1 MFNAQGDLGA
11 SLFKTW
17 DEEQKG
23 EEIGRLVQGY
33 RSGVPVGILCKMAE
47 TIAGDREKARE
58 YLALHMDEEERRKA
72 IESESGGMRQI
83 VTEFML

>member
-1 MFNAQGDLGA
+1 MFNAQDDLGA

-47 TIAGDREKARE
+47 TIAGSRDKAKE
-58 YLALHMDEEERRKA
+58 YLALYMDDEERRKA
-72 IESESGGMRQI
+72 VENESGGMRQ
-83 VTEFML
+83 VVAEFML